1 MAKKKMPGSEK
12 EIKSNVYLIECRSS
26 SHRQPWQFEKRI
38 LSERWLEDIGG
49 SIYEMFKY
57 TKRKNLRIG
66 CVECNSKRCHSSSH
80 LRIVKRLYE
89 E

>member
-38 LSERWLEDIGG
+38 LIKFAEDRETA
-49 SIYEMFKY
+49 SSNVCPSNFKN
-57 TKRKNLRIG
+57 KNYRDQNGI
-66 CVECNSKRCHSSSH
+66 
-80 LRIVKRLYE
+80 
-89 E
+89 